1 MCVNQWLTLGM
12 DQLLRAL
19 QLMKDAEQN
28 LEKVVAAE
36 RAMGKSWANIGERL
50 GVTRQAAFKRFGKA
64 TDILTG
70 ELMTARSTDHLAEL
84 AETFLTRV
92 STGDEELAMG
102 MLHPSV
108 RKELPWPLISETW
121 NRALA
126 EVGSLE
132 SITEVFVTHP
142 GGTAPIDDP
151 VSLSQGKTLGIAVV
165 VAQLN
170 HEAGELMG
178 RIAFD
183 QDDAIV
189 GILYLPADAPADSF
203 PF

>member
-1 MCVNQWLTLGM
+1 MHVNQWLTLGM

-28 LEKVVAAE
+28 LEKAVAAE

-50 GVTRQAAFKRFGKA
+50 GVTRQAAFKRFGKV

-70 ELMTARSTDHLAEL
+70 ELMTPRSTDQLTDL
-84 AETFLTRV
+84 AETFFARV
-92 STGDEELAMG
+92 ATGDEDLAMG
-102 MLHPSV
+102 MLHPTV
-108 RKELPWPLISETW
+108 RKELPWTLVSETW

-126 EVGSLE
+126 EVGALE
-132 SITEVFVTHP
+132 SVTDAFVTHP

-151 VSLSQGKTLGIAVV
+151 ASLGQGKTLGIAVV

-170 HEAGELMG
+170 HEAGELTG

-189 GILYLPADAPADSF
+189 GILYLPADAPAKSL